1 MWQQFCRMAL
11 SSTHLTSTCMQD
23 LDWMDPTTK
32 LSAIKKLESMHMM
45 VGYPD
50 EILNRINV
58 DGIHRDLNISEKNY
72 FENYASIKKWGVRRY
87 DSIIDIQT

>member
-1 MWQQFCRMAL
+1 
-11 SSTHLTSTCMQD
+11 MQD

-87 DSIIDIQT
+87 DSIIDIQTK